1 MMINILVSFIAAEHL
16 FFMIL
21 EMFFWK
27 SVYARKAFKMSMEKA
42 ITTEALAMN
51 QGLYNG
57 FLAAGLIW
65 SLFLVDSIQIR
76 STQIFFLSCVA
87 VAGVVGAMTANKR
100 IIFIQAMPALI
111 ALALIFFS

>member
-1 MMINILVSFIAAEHL
+1 MIINILVSFIAAEHL

-27 SVYARKAFKMSMEKA
+27 SAYARKAFKMNMEKA
-42 ITTEALAMN
+42 IITEALAKN

-65 SLFLVDSIQIR
+65 SLFLADPIQMR

-87 VAGVVGAMTANKR
+87 IAGVVGAMTANKR
-100 IIFIQAMPALI
+100 IIWIQAFPALFS
-111 ALALIFFS
+111 LAILLQK